1 MNTENQDK
9 DKARKVPTWKQL
21 REAAAIFVYI
31 RPYRWHLAGGLIML
45 FLSSVVFMVF
55 PYLAGLMVDVAQGTT
70 TWELSLIEVGWAL
83 LIILVLQGIVSY
95 ARVLLFAVSSENG
108 IADVRKAVY
117 EKLVTL
123 PIVFFEQ
130 NRVGDLVS
138 RISADVEKLYGVFSV
153 TMAEFIRQIIILIA
167 GIIFLAITTPRLAL
181 IMLATFPVIVVGA
194 MIFGRYIR
202 RLSKERQKLL
212 ADSNTILSETAGSI
226 QAVKAFT
233 NELFEVGRYRT
244 TMKKVVS
251 RSMSYARGRA
261 VFSVFIISILFGALF
276 FIVWQGAYMVSTG
289 SITAGQLVAFVSYTA
304 IIGGAIAGLGSFYAE
319 ILGAIGATERIMEIL
334 REEPEQENLHPHKNL
349 ITDGRIH
356 GAIRFDGIRFR
367 YPSRPDIEVLK
378 DLSFTINPG
387 ERIALVGQSGA
398 GKSTVMQLLLRFYT
412 GYEGN
417 ISLDGKNIQDYD
429 LAYYRSNMAIVP
441 QEVMLFGGS
450 IRENIL
456 YGKPDATEEEV
467 IEAAKKANALDFIRS
482 FPEGLDTLVGERGIK
497 LSGGQKQRIAI
508 ARAILKDPV
517 ILLLDEATSSLDA
530 ESEKNVQDALNNLME
545 GRTSLIIA
553 HRLATVREA
562 NKILVIEQGKI
573 IEAGTHAELSAMEHG
588 AYSHLA
594 KLQFETGALSES
606 A

>member
-1 MNTENQDK
+1 M
-9 DKARKVPTWKQL
+9 PTWKQL